1 MNPTHQQPT
10 GRSAPARRGMLSWSL
25 LLSCAG
31 LLAALPIRALAQA
44 AYPSQSIKLIVPYPP
59 GGATDTLARTLGQK
73 LQESWGQTVIIE
85 NRAGAAGTIGNNVV
99 AKAAPDGYTVLIA
112 ITAIIQQPSLMDKL
126 PYDALKDFTPVTMIA
141 RSPSM
146 LAVPLS
152 SPAKTLKDFI
162 ALVKAQP
169 GKHNFGSYGAGTS
182 SHIQGAL
189 LNMQGGLDLV
199 HVPFQGAAPL
209 MTNLVGGQL
218 SSAFVDSAS
227 ARPQLANIRPLA
239 VTGTSRMPG
248 LPDVPSF
255 VELGYH
261 SYDPYGWFGVFLPA
275 NAPAALTHKL
285 AEEVE
290 RILRLPDV
298 TARIEGLGL
307 QVGGG
312 KPEEFA
318 KVVRSE
324 AQLYA
329 KIIKEA
335 NIRLTP

>member
-1 MNPTHQQPT
+1 MNAIHQPDAHPSLRRRRALCAAV
-10 GRSAPARRGMLSWSL
+10 GASFFIAGGLPA
-25 LLSCAG
+25 A
-31 LLAALPIRALAQA
+31 ALAQG
-44 AYPSQSIKLIVPYPP
+44 AYPSQPLKLIVPYPP

-73 LQESWGQTVIIE
+73 LQESWGQTVIVE
-85 NRAGAAGTIGNNVV
+85 NRAGAAGTIGNNLV

-152 SPAKTLKDFI
+152 SPAKSLKDFI

-169 GKHNFGSYGAGTS
+169 NKHNFGSYGAGTS

-189 LNMQGGLDLV
+189 LNLQSGLDLV
-199 HVPFQGAAPL
+199 HIPFQGAAPL

-218 SSAFVDSAS
+218 SAAFVDSAS

-239 VTGTSRMPG
+239 VTGTTRMPG

-255 VELGYH
+255 VELGFH
-261 SYDPYGWFGVFLPA
+261 SFDPYGWFGVFLPA
-275 NAPAALTHKL
+275 NAPAAVTQKL
-285 AEEVE
+285 ADEVE

-335 NIRLTP
+335 SIRLTP

>member
-1 MNPTHQQPT
+1 MNTLH
-10 GRSAPARRGMLSWSL
+10 RRAFCAAALSL
-25 LLSCAG
+25 LT
-31 LLAALPIRALAQA
+31 AAATAQGSS
-44 AYPSQSIKLIVPYPP
+44 YPSQNIRFVVPYPA
-59 GGATDTLARTLGQK
+59 GGATDTLARTVGQK
-73 LQESWGQTVIIE
+73 LQEAWGQTVVVE

-126 PYDALKDFTPVTMIA
+126 PYDPLKDFTPVTMIA

-152 SPAKTLKDFI
+152 TPAKTLKEFV
-162 ALVKAQP
+162 AMVKAQP

-189 LNMQGGLDLV
+189 LNMQAGLDLV

-209 MTNLVGGQL
+209 VTNLVGGQL
-218 SSAFVDSAS
+218 SAAFVDSAS

-248 LPDVPSF
+248 LPDVPTF

-261 SYDPYGWFGVFLPA
+261 SFDPYGWFGVFLPA
-275 NAPAALTHKL
+275 GAPVALTQKL
-285 AEEVE
+285 ATEID
-290 RILRLPDV
+290 RILHLPEV
-298 TARIEGLGL
+298 TARIETLGL

-312 KPEEFA
+312 KPEDFQ
-318 KVVRSE
+318 KVVRGD
-324 AQLYA
+324 AALYA